1 MNREGPLMIKVT
13 EQHLLG
19 VDIVKGPLS
28 RTKRRLVQIS
38 GGYLTVWDD
47 DRIQKHRLV
56 PLSTV
61 VAIEYDEFDSTDF
74 SFTCLEDDI
83 ESTYY
88 FRCHT
93 SADLWVRHLVVET
106 LNAAQVVENSITMLL
121 RDETTEGINPERF
134 EELLQKAVV
143 LWTVLDFP
151 CKREGIAVSASEAKK
166 RLHAWVS
173 LTRENGEMAES
184 LNDTVTDEQ
193 MERIRTSM
201 DGDENLLDGDESGSS
216 RKLGTA
222 NGSQESSLEKDDD
235 EEDSA
240 WVVAKEEDETGT
252 TWVEEERQFGTE
264 ITNNS
269 SSSRLFTALD
279 EIREHT
285 EELLYFLMMD
295 KESPNSNFAVSL
307 EKEMELASMEMRDSR
322 RTNDGLP
329 DDLIFSTSMEQRGS
343 SRGKQKTLSRTSSR
357 TQLRKRKGRSRS
369 TKRRM
374 GSTRSRSS
382 SSRSRLS
389 LSSLGGSTKRQP
401 KTVTSTAAK
410 QRQEY
415 LKKRKHQSMSM
426 QDFQEAFKDVVVAS
440 PTEDDL

>member
-1 MNREGPLMIKVT
+1 MNREGQLMIKVT

-47 DRIQKHRLV
+47 DRIQKLRLV

-88 FRCHT
+88 FRNHS

-166 RLHAWVS
+166 RLTAWIS

-201 DGDENLLDGDESGSS
+201 DEDENLLDEEDGSS
-216 RKLGTA
+216 RKLGTG
-222 NGSQESSLEKDDD
+222 NSSQEE
-235 EEDSA
+235 SA
-240 WVVAKEEDETGT
+240 LGKQEDETGT
-252 TWVEEERQFGTE
+252 TWNDEDEERRFGTE
-264 ITNNS
+264 MTNDS
-269 SSSRLFTALD
+269 SHKSMLYTALD

-295 KESPNSNFAVSL
+295 KDSANNNFAVSL

-322 RTNDGLP
+322 RANDGVP
-329 DDLIFSTSMEQRGS
+329 EDLVFSNMEQRGS
-343 SRGKQKTLSRTSSR
+343 SRTKQKTLSRTQ
-357 TQLRKRKGRSRS
+357 TRKRKGRSRS
-369 TKRRM
+369 GKRRM

-382 SSRSRLS
+382 SKSRLS
-389 LSSLGGSTKRQP
+389 MSSLGGSSRRQP
-401 KTVTSTAAK
+401 KTVTSSAAK

-426 QDFQEAFKDVVVAS
+426 QDFQEAFKEVVVKT
-440 PTEDDL
+440 PTED